1 MRLKSIL
8 QWRIRRFL
16 DSPES
21 PSVRVQ
27 MAGLGTSVPKG
38 FKENT
43 KATAPDEAGRMAV
56 RRSKEAREDM
66 ESRVRKRPVL
76 RSTSR
81 KDHAVRSVLP
91 SH

>member
-1 MRLKSIL
+1 
-8 QWRIRRFL
+8 
-16 DSPES
+16 
-21 PSVRVQ
+21 

-43 KATAPDEAGRMAV
+43 KATAPDEAVRMAIG
-56 RRSKEAREDM
+56 RSKEAREDV

>member
-1 MRLKSIL
+1 MRHKSIL
-8 QWRIRRFL
+8 QWRIGRFL

-27 MAGLGTSVPKG
+27 LAGLGTSVPKG
-38 FKENT
+38 FKEKT

-56 RRSKEAREDM
+56 RRSKEAREDV
-66 ESRVRKRPVL
+66 ESRKRPAL